1 MRLVNATGSVFEIPT
16 FVRNFVCL
24 FQRVDPPGDHDLN
37 FDELSTG
44 RKYFLDSLRGCQDCN
59 YAPRGIRADIFHMH
73 SLRDEVCQG
82 VKRSPTNRAC
92 KKPDSYDQANLTLVN
107 CFAAENDSS

>member
-1 MRLVNATGSVFEIPT
+1 MHLVNATGSVFEIPT

-24 FQRVDPPGDHDLN
+24 FQRVDPPGDRDLN

-44 RKYFLDSLRGCQDCN
+44 RKFLWTLYGVVRIVTT
-59 YAPRGIRADIFHMH
+59 PHVEFFHMH
-73 SLRDEVCQG
+73 SFRNEVCQG

-92 KKPDSYDQANLTLVN
+92 KKPDSYDQASLTLVN